1 MLNFGIKNVKMLL
14 MKKISRY
21 LLFFLFSFLSYGKD
35 FIKEGYLIIVPDE
48 FYNEILPLVNW
59 KRELGYYVFLKKK
72 SEVGNT
78 NIAIKNFIKSFY
90 DTTSIPLKFLLL
102 CGAINKI
109 PAFTIQGTS
118 LVTDNTYGCM
128 DNDYLPEIYV
138 GRLPASTVQE
148 LSIMVSKII
157 YYEKGL
163 QRDTNYYKR
172 GLAVA
177 TTYVGGAG
185 TRAISALETK
195 RWWRQLLLN
204 NSFLEVDTIFY
215 DLPPYPTT
223 DSIKNA
229 IERGVLYINGRGWGN
244 YEGWHYPRFYR
255 EDVYNLQNTNKLP
268 VIFSFYCGTGN
279 FNANPCFG
287 EVFLRVGQP
296 NNLAGAVLFFGPSYA
311 GTSTRFNNCLD
322 AAIFKN
328 IFDNSPE
335 EKRAGEVILKGK
347 ILFLNSFPNLKD
359 SQEKRI
365 HFETYNILGDP
376 SLRLWTKLPKNLNV
390 SLNINALR
398 IGNNYLAL
406 NIKDENNQPI
416 KDGKVII
423 LIDSLPLVKKS
434 DENGNVYFP
443 LNLSEEGRVKITV
456 NVRDYY
462 LYQCSLPVLRNER
475 NLSYFSH
482 RALNNYFNTSCSLYL
497 SVKNYGNFEE
507 EDVSVTIYSLS
518 ENLVIEDSIKNYGQI
533 LVSEVKEGGPF
544 ILRILRPSEES
555 SLILVR
561 INSSSGNYY
570 SLFAFN
576 SNTPNFSYSAF
587 RYFDGNNNIIEPNE
601 EGNLYI
607 KIKNIGNFLANNILG
622 ILSSKTN
629 GCLMLDS
636 ISSYGHFSLFE
647 EKENLTPFRIRVLN
661 DVQRN
666 RRLVFHLYLY
676 ENNSFLCSLKFDL
689 YTGIID
695 STACSFSNSYRY
707 YAYED
712 IDYSYNE
719 RPAFNWQEIDPNF
732 GGRGIKIN
740 LRNDDCKV
748 INLPPNFNFRFCGEP
763 INKITVSDNGVLILD
778 SVRFID
784 FYNWSI
790 YHPFVYQK
798 SLLIFWDDFH
808 PDTLNASGVYYY
820 YDTLNNT
827 FIVEWSRVKHIHGF
841 ISPQIGEDQTFQIIL
856 FDSHRYPTKTGDG
869 VIIFQYLNVFDDD
882 TFHNYSTVGIR
893 EKDYYSYSSGLQ
905 VKFGADYEITFG
917 NIRNNKIIKFTPNP
931 PDTYTVIKEKEKVSL
946 VLKKHKIFD
955 LIKNEKDVEIY
966 DITGK
971 RCDLKK
977 IKNGIYFV
985 IIRKDILLKKKIV
998 LIK

>member
-1 MLNFGIKNVKMLL
+1 MNFGIKNVKIFTMG
-14 MKKISRY
+14 KKIRC
-21 LLFFLFSFLSYGKD
+21 LLLYFLLSFFSYGKD

-48 FYNEILPLVNW
+48 FYNEILPLANW
-59 KRELGYYVFLKKK
+59 KRELGYYVFLKRK

-109 PAFTIQGTS
+109 PAFTISGTS

-128 DNDYLPEIYV
+128 DDDYLPEIYV
-138 GRLPASTVQE
+138 GRLPASTAQE

-177 TTYVGGAG
+177 TSYVGGAG

-195 RWWRQLLLN
+195 RWWRSLLLN
-204 NSFLEVDTIFY
+204 NGFLEVDTIFY

-279 FNANPCFG
+279 FNANPCLG

-296 NNLAGAVLFFGPSYA
+296 NNLTGAVLFFGPSYA

-322 AAIFKN
+322 AAIFN
-328 IFDNSPE
+328 YIFDNSQE

-347 ILFLNSFPNLKD
+347 ILFLNSFPNSKD

-376 SLRLWTKLPKNLNV
+376 SLRLWTKSPKNLNV
-390 SLNINALR
+390 FLNTNVLR

-416 KDGKVII
+416 KDGKVIL
-423 LIDSLPLVKKS
+423 LIDSFPLVKKS
-434 DENGNVYFP
+434 DEDGNVYFP
-443 LNLSEEGRVKITV
+443 LNFLQEGRVKITV
-456 NVRDYY
+456 NVKDYY

-482 RALNNYFNTSCSLYL
+482 RTLNNYFNTYCSLYI
-497 SVKNYGNFEE
+497 SIKNYGNFNEE
-507 EDVSVTIYSLS
+507 NVSVTISSLS
-518 ENLVIEDSIKNYGQI
+518 ENLVIEDSVKNYGQL

-544 ILRILRPSEES
+544 ILRLLKPTRES
-555 SLILVR
+555 VLILTK
-561 INSSSGNYY
+561 ISSAANTYY
-570 SLFAFN
+570 SLFTFQP
-576 SNTPNFSYSAF
+576 NTPNFSYITF

-607 KIKNIGNFLANNILG
+607 KIKNIGNFFANNILG

-636 ISSYGHFSLFE
+636 ISAYGSFSISE

-676 ENNSFLCSLKFDL
+676 ENNSFLCSLKFSL
-689 YTGIID
+689 FTGTID
-695 STACSFSNSYRY
+695 STACSFSNFYRY

-719 RPAFNWQEIDPNF
+719 RPTFDWQEIDPNF
-732 GGRGIKIN
+732 GGRGIRIN

-748 INLPPNFNFRFCGEP
+748 INLPPNFNFRFCGER

-820 YDTLNNT
+820 YDTSNNT
-827 FIVEWSRVKHIHGF
+827 FIVQWSRVKHIHGF
-841 ISPQIGEDQTFQIIL
+841 ISPQIGEEQTFQIIL
-856 FDSHRYPTKTGDG
+856 FDSDRYPTKTGDG
-869 VIIFQYLNVFDDD
+869 VIIFQYLNVCDDD

-893 EKDYYSYSSGLQ
+893 EKDYYSYESGLQ
-905 VKFGADYEITFG
+905 VKFGTDYDITFG
-917 NIRNNKIIKFTPNP
+917 KIKDNKVIKFTPNP
-931 PDTYTVIKEKEKVSL
+931 PDTYTVIKEKEKASL
-946 VLKKHKIFD
+946 ILKKHKILD
-955 LIKNEKDVEIY
+955 LIKNEKDVKIY

-971 RCDLKK
+971 RCDFKK

-985 IIRKDILLKKKIV
+985 IIKKDILLKKKII